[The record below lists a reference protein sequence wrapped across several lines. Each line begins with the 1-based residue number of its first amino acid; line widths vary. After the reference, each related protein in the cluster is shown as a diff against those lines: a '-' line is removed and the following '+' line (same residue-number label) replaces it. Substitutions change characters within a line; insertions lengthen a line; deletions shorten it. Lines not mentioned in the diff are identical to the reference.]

1 MANGGLK
8 RDPTDE
14 QQALQASLQ
23 RHEQSL
29 QKLQR
34 QLEDVRR
41 VLASLEARQQHID
54 LLGDVCQSLEKLD
67 SAGGSHLL
75 WKDQGAAEVL
85 QSARRQIDEQK
96 QAVHRAEKK
105 RDELIARIRDGGD
118 DLEFLRLELAEAR
131 EREALRAREWIVE
144 READELPHQD
154 TVMPWARSS
163 SEDRRYRWSLVLT
176 IVAASAV
183 VYAISL
189 ISIPAAERPKEIKLP
204 ERMARLVREEREPPP
219 PPPQIEEPA
228 EEEEIPEPEP
238 ESEAADE
245 QTPSEQPE
253 PETEVAVLSEQEVEE
268 KVRTQGIL
276 AFRDSFASRASLNTT
291 AQLGAQARVRAV
303 GDEAID
309 RPERSMVTSNAPGL
323 GSGINL
329 GDISRDVE
337 GGGTVANV
345 EVARVASTIDTEV
358 SVERPQ
364 ASTALAGR
372 TDEDIQI
379 VFDRYKSA
387 LYRLYNRELRR
398 DPRLR
403 GQIVLKLTIE
413 ADGSVS
419 SCELQSSNMNA
430 PQLVQQVIDRVLTFD
445 FGSMDD
451 VAAVT
456 IIYPIDFMPAG

>member
-1 MANGGLK
+1 MANGGVK
-8 RDPTDE
+8 QDPTGE

-23 RHEQSL
+23 RREQSL

-34 QLEDVRR
+34 ELDDIRR
-41 VLASLEARQQHID
+41 VIALLEKKQHQVD

-67 SAGGSHLL
+67 NAGGSHLL
-75 WKDQGAAEVL
+75 WKDQGATEVL
-85 QSARRQIDEQK
+85 QTARRQIDEQK
-96 QAVHRAEKK
+96 QAVQRAEQE
-105 RDELIARIRDGGD
+105 RDELITRIRDHGD

-131 EREALRAREWIVE
+131 EREALRAREWLVE
-144 READELPHQD
+144 REAGELPHQG

-176 IVAASAV
+176 IIAAGAV

-189 ISIPAAERPKEIKLP
+189 ISIPAAERPTQIQLP
-204 ERMARLVREEREPPP
+204 ERMAKLVREEREPPP
-219 PPPQIEEPA
+219 PPPQIEEPV

-238 ESEAADE
+238 EPEVADE
-245 QTPSEQPE
+245 QAPSEQPE
-253 PETEVAVLSEQEVEE
+253 PETEVAVLSEQEVKE

-329 GDISRDVE
+329 SEISRDVG

-345 EVARVASTIDTEV
+345 EVARVASTIETEG
-358 SVERPQ
+358 EIEGPQ
-364 ASTALAGR
+364 TGTALAGR

-445 FGSMDD
+445 FGPMDD
-451 VAAVT
+451 VDAVT

>member
-1 MANGGLK
+1 
-8 RDPTDE
+8 
-14 QQALQASLQ
+14 
-23 RHEQSL
+23 
-29 QKLQR
+29 
-34 QLEDVRR
+34 
-41 VLASLEARQQHID
+41 
-54 LLGDVCQSLEKLD
+54 
-67 SAGGSHLL
+67 
-75 WKDQGAAEVL
+75 
-85 QSARRQIDEQK
+85 
-96 QAVHRAEKK
+96 
-105 RDELIARIRDGGD
+105 
-118 DLEFLRLELAEAR
+118 
-131 EREALRAREWIVE
+131 
-144 READELPHQD
+144 
-154 TVMPWARSS
+154 
-163 SEDRRYRWSLVLT
+163 VLT

-358 SVERPQ
+358 SIERPQ

-403 GQIVLKLTIE
+403 GQMVLKLTIE